1 MEVIVEKDEEEE
13 EEEEEEETTD
23 FSETK
28 WATYIFS

>member
-1 MEVIVEKDEEEE
+1 MEVIVEDEEEE
-13 EEEEEEETTD
+13 DEEEEGETAD